1 MANLIFDLNRISMQ
15 KIHPT
20 TWKVIILI
28 FIVGALGITAKLVPF
43 AEGTWISH
51 NLSGLF
57 YVTELCLILYLIFPD
72 HSSVVLA
79 LAGFLIT
86 SLLEIMQL
94 WNPDFLEWVRSS
106 FVGRSILG
114 STFSWLDYPYYL
126 GGAILGVILLNLVR
140 RKETG

>member
-1 MANLIFDLNRISMQ
+1 MQ
-15 KIHPT
+15 YFT
-20 TWKVIILI
+20 SNWKVILLI
-28 FIVGALGITAKLVPF
+28 IVVAALGIAAKLLPF
-43 AEGTWISH
+43 AEGTWISYGV
-51 NLSGLF
+51 SGLF

-79 LAGFLIT
+79 LAAFLIT
-86 SLLEIMQL
+86 SLLEILQL

-126 GGAILGVILLNLVR
+126 GGAVLGIILLNLVR
-140 RKETG
+140 RKETD

>member
-1 MANLIFDLNRISMQ
+1 MLI
-15 KIHPT
+15 
-20 TWKVIILI
+20 
-28 FIVGALGITAKLVPF
+28 IVVAALGIAAKLLPF
-43 AEGTWISH
+43 AEGTWISYGV
-51 NLSGLF
+51 SGLF

-79 LAGFLIT
+79 LAAFLIT
-86 SLLEIMQL
+86 SLLEILQL

-126 GGAILGVILLNLVR
+126 GGAVLGIILLNLVR
-140 RKETG
+140 RKETD

>member
-1 MANLIFDLNRISMQ
+1 MANLIFDLNCFYMQ
-15 KIHPT
+15 KDNT
-20 TWKVIILI
+20 TWKVILLI
-28 FIVGALGITAKLVPF
+28 IVVGALGIGAKLLPF

-79 LAGFLIT
+79 LAAFLIT
-86 SLLEIMQL
+86 SLLEILQL

>member
-1 MANLIFDLNRISMQ
+1 MQ
-15 KIHPT
+15 YFT
-20 TWKVIILI
+20 SNWKVILLI
-28 FIVGALGITAKLVPF
+28 IVVAALGIAAKLLPF

-51 NLSGLF
+51 GVSGLF

-79 LAGFLIT
+79 LAAFLIT
-86 SLLEIMQL
+86 SLLEILQL

-126 GGAILGVILLNLVR
+126 GGAVLGVILLNLVR
-140 RKETG
+140 RKETD

>member
-1 MANLIFDLNRISMQ
+1 MANLIFDFKRIFLQ
-15 KIHPT
+15 KMNT
-20 TWKVIILI
+20 TWKVVILI
-28 FIVGALGITAKLVPF
+28 IVIGALGIAAKLVPF

-51 NLSGLF
+51 SLSGLF
-57 YVTELCLILYLIFPD
+57 YVTELCLILYLIFPS

-79 LAGFLIT
+79 LAAFLIT
-86 SLLEIMQL
+86 SLLEILQL

-126 GGAILGVILLNLVR
+126 GGAVLGVLLLNLVR
-140 RKETG
+140 RKHKG